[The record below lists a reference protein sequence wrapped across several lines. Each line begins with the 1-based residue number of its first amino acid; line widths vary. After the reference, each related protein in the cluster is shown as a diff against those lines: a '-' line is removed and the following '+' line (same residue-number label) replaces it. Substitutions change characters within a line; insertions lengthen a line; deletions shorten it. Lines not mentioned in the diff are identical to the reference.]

1 VIVTSFNDSQNRRER
16 FDDERSGSRAGDGAA
31 SYDDFIMPD
40 RTRASG
46 SGPRRTPEAF
56 SRAKDKVQRGISGA
70 QDTMQRGISGAQD
83 YVKSHDFED
92 VVEDARNV
100 ARRNPRVAIVALMAV
115 GFVIGRLLRRPR

>member
-40 RTRASG
+40 RNRGSG
-46 SGPRRTPEAF
+46 SGSRRTPEAF
-56 SRAKDKVQRGISGA
+56 SRARDKVQRGISGA

-83 YVKSHDFED
+83 YVASHDFED

-100 ARRNPRVAIVALMAV
+100 ARRNPRMAIVALVAV
-115 GFVIGRLLRRPR
+115 GFIIGRLLRRPR